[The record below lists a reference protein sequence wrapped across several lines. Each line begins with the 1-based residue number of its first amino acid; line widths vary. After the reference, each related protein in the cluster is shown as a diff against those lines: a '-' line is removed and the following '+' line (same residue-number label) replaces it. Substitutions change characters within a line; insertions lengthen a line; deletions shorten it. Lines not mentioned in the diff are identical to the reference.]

1 MFSVVLNL
9 IVMKEMQILKTCV
22 MVIYLLVEMSKG
34 KSHRN
39 VERGLK
45 SSEGALLLTEERQER
60 GVVLGFHQA
69 VRTGGI
75 RRFPSVAGV
84 GQIDV

>member
-1 MFSVVLNL
+1 MFSVVFNL

-39 VERGLK
+39 IERGLK
-45 SSEGALLLTEERQER
+45 SSEVDLPLTEEGWKR
-60 GVVLGFHQA
+60 GVVPGFHQA
-69 VRTGGI
+69 VRSGGML
-75 RRFPSVAGV
+75 RFPSVAGV
-84 GQIDV
+84 GQIDI